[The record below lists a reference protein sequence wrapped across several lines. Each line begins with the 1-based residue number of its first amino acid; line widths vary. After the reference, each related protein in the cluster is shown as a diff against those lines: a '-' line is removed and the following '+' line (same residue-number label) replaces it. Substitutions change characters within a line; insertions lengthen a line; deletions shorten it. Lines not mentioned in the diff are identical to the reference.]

1 MNLLTKVYTSI
12 NNKILFDPEL
22 SHPLIEEQKKY
33 IESFPDPRDEYER
46 SFFKYKCVAFYYY
59 HGIGKILLNFISVV
73 VIGPLF
79 LFYRIKG
86 KQNNHFFEKYTP
98 KDRLLRKTSL
108 TIPID
113 DIFPEELECLYAD
126 IENYCGMDY
135 SKIFLP
141 DIASKIF
148 INVVKKHPY
157 SFHYLLVVL
166 IRLSQQSFLLAKY
179 SPKCITTYVCERE
192 FADPLLTMLSEK
204 YGVRYEAFMHGD
216 YYYSS
221 FHAFMHYSRYWIW
234 SKHYKE
240 MFTLL
245 KCKQDMRVYIP
256 KKYSGIAQAQK
267 SELEYAYFATYYLT
281 GESEEALIAIKVIL
295 EILNNKG
302 KKCKIRPHPRFSNIS
317 FVNKTFDGYYIEDTG
332 KVSLKD
338 SLDTSYLAISTCST
352 VLSQAYYS
360 GKKIIVDDC
369 SNKTLFEEL
378 KKAEYIYI
386 YAADMLL
393 SELLKS
399 LDEHNE

>member
-1 MNLLTKVYTSI
+1 MNLLTRVYTSI
-12 NNKILFDPEL
+12 NNKIIFDPKL

-33 IESFPDPRDEYER
+33 IESFPDPRDEYEQ

-59 HGIGKILLNFISVV
+59 HGIRKIILNFISAV
-73 VIGPLF
+73 VIGPLY

-86 KQNNHFFEKYTP
+86 KYNNQFFERYIPQDK
-98 KDRLLRKTSL
+98 LLRKAL
-108 TIPID
+108 PTIPID
-113 DIFPEELECLYAD
+113 DIFPEELERLYAD
-126 IENYCGMDY
+126 IKSYSGMDY

-141 DIASKIF
+141 DIASEIF
-148 INVVKKHPY
+148 KNVFKQHPY

-179 SPKCITTYVCERE
+179 KPKCITTYVCERE

-216 YYYSS
+216 YYFSS

-234 SKHYKE
+234 SDYYKD

-245 KCKQDMRVYIP
+245 KCKQDMRVYVP

-267 SELEYAYFATYYLT
+267 SEQEYSYFATYYLT
-281 GESEEALIAIKVIL
+281 GESEESIIAIKEVL
-295 EILNNKG
+295 EILNRKG
-302 KKCKIRPHPRFSNIS
+302 KKCKIRPHPRFSDIS
-317 FVNKTFDGYYIEDTG
+317 FINRTFEGYYIEDAG
-332 KVSLKD
+332 KITLKS

-369 SNKTLFEEL
+369 SNKILFEEL

-386 YAADMLL
+386 DAADMLL

-399 LDEHNE
+399 LNENGE